1 MLINHHCYSLALVL
15 LPIALADNLVLY
27 FPVNPSVPVPE
38 SQQDF
43 DQNAPPRV
51 LSRDPDMPSTGIV
64 FIKKT
69 AKHSAPTQFT
79 GDWKGEPFIEKVGTN
94 ERAFQIVTAKQVQPK
109 IQFEELVPFS
119 SQIDQKHVDASP
131 RRRENPNDAEGDEI
145 DYSVYDTVD
154 DDRLNNASLH

>member
-1 MLINHHCYSLALVL
+1 MLINHHSYLLALVL

-79 GDWKGEPFIEKVGTN
+79 GDWKVSSNTQTDFNSKFVIGIASHGHFFPNNLTIGFPYLPRGVCAHL
-94 ERAFQIVTAKQVQPK
+94 RA
-109 IQFEELVPFS
+109 VPLCS
-119 SQIDQKHVDASP
+119 RYVSCGQRD
-131 RRRENPNDAEGDEI
+131 
-145 DYSVYDTVD
+145 
-154 DDRLNNASLH
+154 